1 MDATWQNILLMLLC
15 YAYIVALILVS
26 DRLPLA
32 ETAKRKFLHAM
43 IGNLPFIIPFF
54 TAPIYPFLVASPFI
68 LVTFLVTPYS
78 PVKGLGERLL
88 SLANI
93 TEEGHHMGL
102 VLYAISYSVLAY
114 LYGMQ
119 PYVIAAG
126 ILPMAY
132 GDSLAAL
139 VGMRHGRHR
148 YRVFETKSLE
158 GSAAMFVASLAAF
171 GISLAY
177 FSYLYGFSLGSQLVP
192 ALAVAAVVTVAEAI
206 SPKGLDNVL
215 VPIAGALTFVLANGG
230 A

>member
-1 MDATWQNILLMLLC
+1 MEAAPQNLLLMLLC

-26 DRLPLA
+26 DRLPLPEA
-32 ETAKRKFLHAM
+32 ARRKFLHAM

-54 TAPIYPFLVASPFI
+54 TASIYPFLVASPFI

-78 PVKGLGERLL
+78 PVKGLRERLPG
-88 SLANI
+88 LANI

-102 VLYAISYSVLAY
+102 ILYAISYSILAY
-114 LYGMQ
+114 LYGLQ

-158 GSAAMFVASLAAF
+158 GSAAMFTASLAAF

-177 FSYLYGFSLGSQLVP
+177 FSYLYGFSLGNQLVP
-192 ALAVAAVVTVAEAI
+192 AIAVAVVATVAEAV